1 MDSATSLTGDTAV
14 MHDHHSA
21 AFEYGP
27 IYGPFVVF
35 GAWLLGQVTASP
47 SAIDALDR
55 FFMVGMHGAMFSVA
69 VFGAYKTFA
78 PGATKLWQSLRRR

>member
-1 MDSATSLTGDTAV
+1 MDTSLSGEPAV
-14 MHDHHSA
+14 MQDHHSA

-35 GAWLLGQVTASP
+35 GAWLLGQITTSP
-47 SAIDALDR
+47 SAIDTLDR
-55 FFMVGMHGAMFSVA
+55 FFMVGMHGAIFSVA

-78 PGATKLWQSLRRR
+78 PGATKLWQRMRGR